1 MEECGGVWRSVE
13 EDCGGVRRNEEEQW
27 RHSLTYVIII
37 YNDVTRACSNT
48 IRRKLLTTH
57 FLASLHV
64 YDTIVRAIY
73 KRICCCLEFYK
84 RSYSILLLLSTDFYN
99 LAPRGVKYLILYEI
113 VLVLYI

>member
-1 MEECGGVWRSVE
+1 MWRRSE

-64 YDTIVRAIY
+64 YDTI
-73 KRICCCLEFYK
+73 E
-84 RSYSILLLLSTDFYN
+84 
-99 LAPRGVKYLILYEI
+99 GLILAYYDWLFDLTSVCI
-113 VLVLYI
+113 KSTSVL